1 MRRYFIVGSRID
13 ELLRLACLPFLPT
26 KLARLRCVL
35 VAHCVE
41 LIRYGQILP
50 TATASVGLI
59 ASGQWVSLI
68 TAKRY
73 VPQAGSPSGVRLAT
87 SGFRTK
93 RFRPALKTD
102 PSDSHSSCQGAGRD
116 HGFG

>member
-1 MRRYFIVGSRID
+1 
-13 ELLRLACLPFLPT
+13 
-26 KLARLRCVL
+26 VL

-68 TAKRY
+68 VAEDFQGFDA
-73 VPQAGSPSGVRLAT
+73 VAPSRAIAAQVLQ
-87 SGFRTK
+87 S
-93 RFRPALKTD
+93 
-102 PSDSHSSCQGAGRD
+102 
-116 HGFG
+116 